1 MITINNTDVSLGGEY
16 NFIESQWTDGSYSDS
31 SFIIY
36 NSGTVG
42 IGLSG
47 PDASFVLDISGDIQF
62 RGDISGSGAKLYN
75 IPNEALDNSMIT
87 INGMDVFLGGSLEF
101 IASQWTD
108 GSYSDSSFI
117 IYNSGTVGIGLSGP
131 DASFVLDI
139 SGDIQFRG
147 DISGSGAKLYNI
159 PNEALDNSMITING
173 MDVSL
178 GGSLEFI
185 ASQWTDG
192 SYSDSSFIIYNSG
205 TVGIGNG
212 ISGPDVSF
220 ALDVSGI
227 VNCRE
232 LLIDGKAQYLGVIIL
247 NYMI

>member
-1 MITINNTDVSLGGEY
+1 M
-16 NFIESQWTDGSYSDS
+16 
-31 SFIIY
+31 
-36 NSGTVG
+36 
-42 IGLSG
+42 
-47 PDASFVLDISGDIQF
+47 
-62 RGDISGSGAKLYN
+62 
-75 IPNEALDNSMIT
+75 
-87 INGMDVFLGGSLEF
+87 
-101 IASQWTD
+101 
-108 GSYSDSSFI
+108 
-117 IYNSGTVGIGLSGP
+117 GIGLSGP

-212 ISGPDVSF
+212 ISGPDASF

-227 VNCRE
+227 VNCME
-232 LLIDGKAQYLGVIIL
+232 LLIDGKAPIFGSDNIKLYDIEIGLSNEIVKPIDTVRWKIGQGNNENDLLFFTDGHVEFD
-247 NYMI
+247 